1 MKKYITVLAVVM
13 IVGMWSCTAFA
24 DSLARDGMVAYSG
37 TQAFER
43 LTSDERQAC
52 VNWLVR
58 GGEMDALCRQAVM
71 RLVSE
76 APDAVLPEQR
86 QALIA
91 EASGTE
97 IVQETPPPPPPETP
111 KVVKKDNTW
120 AIIAA
125 GVVGIIA
132 GMIIHNNVGGSRR
145 DDPPCPPHYRHYPTR
160 RYPHVGPPPPPPMR
174 RPPAHV
180 KVPHCPPH
188 RPTHHRPP
196 HR

>member
-1 MKKYITVLAVVM
+1 MKKYITVLAVLV
-13 IVGMWSCTAFA
+13 IVGAWSCSAFA

-37 TQAFER
+37 TEAFER
-43 LTSDERQAC
+43 LTPSERQAC

-58 GGEMDALCRQAVM
+58 GGEMDSLCRQAVM

-76 APDAVLPEQR
+76 APDAVMPEQR

-97 IVQETPPPPPPETP
+97 IVQETPPPPPETP
-111 KVVKKDNTW
+111 KVVKKDNTG

-145 DDPPCPPHYRHYPTR
+145 DDPPPHPHYRPAPPR
-160 RYPHVGPPPPPPMR
+160 PHPHAGPPPRPAPIR
-174 RPPAHV
+174 RPPTPV
-180 KVPHCPPH
+180 H
-188 RPTHHRPP
+188 RPPVHRPP
-196 HR
+196 HK

>member
-1 MKKYITVLAVVM
+1 MKKYITVLAVLV
-13 IVGMWSCTAFA
+13 IVGVWSCTAFA
-24 DSLARDGMVAYSG
+24 DSPARDGMVAYSG

-43 LTSDERQAC
+43 LTPEERQAC

-91 EASGTE
+91 EASGSE
-97 IVQETPPPPPPETP
+97 IVQETPPPPPAPEPP
-111 KVVKKDNTW
+111 KVVKKDNTG

-145 DDPPCPPHYRHYPTR
+145 DDPPPHPHYRPLPPGHH
-160 RYPHVGPPPPPPMR
+160 PHAGPPPRPAPIR
-174 RPPAHV
+174 RPPAPV
-180 KVPHCPPH
+180 H
-188 RPTHHRPP
+188 RPPVHRPP